1 MIITHQEMMCNDIYP
16 LVVSLSNLSGDRRA
30 QGIFSCEREY
40 KMENTAILVDGA
52 FFIKRA
58 RSIFGIKSP
67 KELADLLYQHCHK
80 HLSSSKGKTKNHLY
94 RIFFYDCPPLSKKVF
109 HPFLQKQIDLSKSSN
124 SKWRLELHEELKR
137 VRKTAL
143 RLGHVDDINVTW
155 AIRYDKIKALCS
167 HKINWNQLTEEDFS
181 MNVKQKGV
189 DMRIGIDITSL
200 ALKKQVTQII
210 LISGD
215 SDFVPA
221 AKFARREGIDFILDP
236 MWAPIKP
243 DLYEHIDG
251 LRSTFPNPNKN
262 TPVP

>member
-1 MIITHQEMMCNDIYP
+1 
-16 LVVSLSNLSGDRRA
+16 
-30 QGIFSCEREY
+30 
-40 KMENTAILVDGA
+40 MENVAILVDGA

-58 RSIFGIKSP
+58 RYIFGSKNP
-67 KELADLLYQHCHK
+67 KELADLLNYHCRR
-80 HLSSSKGKTKNHLY
+80 HLYSTKGKTKNHLY

-109 HPFLQKQIDLSKSSN
+109 HPFLQKQIDLAKSPN
-124 SKWRLELHEELKR
+124 SAWRLELHEELKR

-143 RLGHVDDINVTW
+143 RLGHVDDVNITW
-155 AIRYDKIKALCS
+155 AVDYDKIKSLCL
-167 HKINWNQLTEEDFS
+167 HKINWDRLTEKDFS

-200 ALKKQVTQII
+200 ALKKQVSRII

-251 LRSTFPNPNKN
+251 LRSTFPRPKN
-262 TPVP
+262 RQ